1 MFLKHFFTSLCVFF
15 IAQQSIAQIAHSTIV
30 GTWEGIFLTKE
41 LSLGQPKLVV
51 EIFNFKED
59 SLFKGI
65 SHLYYKD
72 NFYEHY
78 KIVGMYD
85 KKNELVVFK
94 EVSTIAVD
102 LGKYGNCLGKYS
114 MALKKVDANY
124 MFQYGNWVPNIY
136 GCTTTNDVWLKKR
149 ITPPT
154 KPAIAPK
161 KVEPQKKV
169 IVPQKP
175 EAKTNQLKKNN
186 TPVQVDKTTQPTIK
200 ETPIVKSSPTIV
212 PPKIAQRET
221 DVQSLLEIAPK
232 DKDSIKIDIYDNGD
246 IDGDIVSVYQDN
258 KLIVNKKTI
267 TANAL
272 TFYVSLNKNL
282 NPISHLLLVAESL
295 GSIPPCTAVMVVTTK
310 SKRYEVRLSSNFTKN
325 ATVELFL
332 KD

>member
-1 MFLKHFFTSLCVFF
+1 MFLKHIFTSLFILF
-15 IAQQSIAQIAHSTIV
+15 IAQFSSAQITQSNIV
-30 GTWEGIFLTKE
+30 GTWEGIFLAKE

-59 SLFKGI
+59 SFFKGI
-65 SHLYYKD
+65 SHLYYND

-124 MFQYGNWVPNIY
+124 MFQYGYWVPNIKD
-136 GCTTTNDVWLKKR
+136 CTTSNDVWLKKR

-154 KPAIAPK
+154 KPAIEPK
-161 KVEPQKKV
+161 KPEP
-169 IVPQKP
+169 
-175 EAKTNQLKKNN
+175 KTNQIKKKN
-186 TPVQVDKTTQPTIK
+186 TPVQVNKTTQPTIIEIPILK
-200 ETPIVKSSPTIV
+200 STPIIV
-212 PPKIAQRET
+212 PSKIAQRET

-272 TFYVSLNKNL
+272 TFYVSLNKNI
-282 NPISHLLLVAESL
+282 NPIAHIRLVAESL

-325 ATVELFL
+325 ATVEFFL

>member
-1 MFLKHFFTSLCVFF
+1 MLLKRILVFGLIFF
-15 IAQQSIAQIAHSTIV
+15 ITLSSFAQIRVSNIV
-30 GTWEGIFLTKE
+30 GTWEGIFLAKE

-51 EIFNFKED
+51 EIFNFKD
-59 SLFKGI
+59 DLLFKGI

-85 KKNELVVFK
+85 KKNKLVIFK

-124 MFQYGNWVPNIY
+124 MFQYGNWVPNIED
-136 GCTTTNDVWLKKR
+136 CTTSNDVWLKKR
-149 ITPPT
+149 ITLPVKPT
-154 KPAIAPK
+154 VEPK
-161 KVEPQKKV
+161 KNQPQKKL
-169 IVPQKP
+169 IVPQKLEP
-175 EAKTNQLKKNN
+175 KTNQLKKNN
-186 TPVQVDKTTQPTIK
+186 TPVKVDKTTQPIIK
-200 ETPIVKSSPTIV
+200 PAQIVKSIPVIV
-212 PPKIAQRET
+212 PTKIAQRET

-232 DKDSIKIDIYDNGD
+232 DKDSIRIDIYDNGD
-246 IDGDIVSVYQDN
+246 IDGDIVSVYEGN
-258 KLIVNKKTI
+258 NLVLSKKTI
-267 TANAL
+267 TASAI
-272 TFYVSLNKNL
+272 TFYVSLNKNI
-282 NPISHLLLVAESL
+282 NPIAHLRLVAESL

-325 ATVELFL
+325 ATVEFFL

>member
-1 MFLKHFFTSLCVFF
+1 MFLKHFFTSLFILF
-15 IAQQSIAQIAHSTIV
+15 IAQLSSAQIAQSNIV

-59 SLFKGI
+59 SFFKGI

-102 LGKYGNCLGKYS
+102 LGKYGNCLGKYN

-124 MFQYGNWVPNIY
+124 MFQYGYWVPNIKD
-136 GCTTTNDVWLKKR
+136 CTTSNDVWLKKR

-154 KPAIAPK
+154 KPAI
-161 KVEPQKKV
+161 EH
-169 IVPQKP
+169 QKP
-175 EAKTNQLKKNN
+175 EPKTNQIKKNN
-186 TPVQVDKTTQPTIK
+186 TPVLVDKTTQPTII
-200 ETPIVKSSPTIV
+200 ETPFVKSTPIIIPS
-212 PPKIAQRET
+212 KIAQRET
-221 DVQSLLEIAPK
+221 DVQSLLEIAPR

-246 IDGDIVSVYQDN
+246 IDGDIVSLYQDN

-267 TANAL
+267 MANAL